1 MLRVFASAKVN
12 LWLHLIGRRPD
23 GFHEI
28 ETAMVPLALGDEIQ
42 VERAART
49 ELICS
54 DPTLPTGEENLALR
68 AVRILESETGRL
80 LPVRIHLDKQIPAG
94 AGLAGGSSDAVA
106 VLKAVNT
113 LYELHYD
120 EAALQNAAAKIGSDT
135 AFFVRGGAAICR
147 GRGEILAN
155 AGDVSSLRDRWVL
168 LVKPPFGIPTPWA
181 YSRWAQMQPPPGET
195 QSLESW
201 TLRNDLEAPVFEKYL
216 ALPTLKNWL
225 SEQPGV
231 EAALMSG
238 SGSTLFAIV
247 SSETDGRTLEATTR
261 AHVGEPF
268 WIRLTQ
274 FAV

>member
-28 ETAMVPLALGDEIQ
+28 ETLMVPLAFGDEIQ
-42 VERAART
+42 VERAPIT
-49 ELICS
+49 ELRCS
-54 DPTLPTGEENLALR
+54 DPTLPTGEENLAIR
-68 AVRILESETGRL
+68 AVRILESETGRA
-80 LPVRIHLDKQIPAG
+80 LPVRIHLDKHIPAG

-120 EAALQNAAAKIGSDT
+120 ETALLTAAAKIGSDT
-135 AFFVRGGAAICR
+135 AFFVRGGAALCR
-147 GRGEILAN
+147 GRGEILADPGEVN
-155 AGDVSSLRDRWVL
+155 RLQHRQVL

-181 YSRWAQMQPPPGET
+181 YSRWAEMQPPPGESQLLDT
-195 QSLESW
+195 W

-225 SEQPGV
+225 REQPGV

-238 SGSTLFAIV
+238 SGSTLFAILQ
-247 SSETDGRTLEATTR
+247 SETDGQALEAAIR
-261 AHVGEPF
+261 NHVGETF
-268 WIRLTQ
+268 WIQLTR
-274 FAV
+274 FAI